1 MPRAKVIQPLYS
13 VIAIT
18 LAEAEKL
25 TRENFTLLL

>member
-1 MPRAKVIQPLYS
+1 MPEAKVIQPLY
-13 VIAIT
+13 IAISIT